1 MTPSPLI
8 AMALDTLMRINR
20 DESVQIGKKPCFF
33 FAGIAVIDIAAEIFF
48 GKQVPLIRTINLLPH
63 TKKTVKI
70 TLPEV
75 KNFGCA
81 LGEEF

>member
-1 MTPSPLI
+1 ML
-8 AMALDTLMRINR
+8 
-20 DESVQIGKKPCFF
+20 F